1 MTALPVLIHNATLIP
16 WGADPRPLPDHAL
29 LLRDGRIAAMG
40 PSDALRRRHPQAEAL
55 DADGQL
61 AMPGNICAHTHFYG
75 ALARGMAIP
84 GPAPADFP
92 QILERLWWPLDRAL
106 DADAIRLSALVS
118 LVDAIKHGCTTLIDH
133 HASAN
138 CIEGS
143 LDLIADAV
151 EQAGLRAALC
161 YEVTDRDGPERA
173 AAGIAENLRFL
184 RAAAG
189 RERVAATFG
198 LHASLT
204 LGDETLRRCAEV
216 LPPGVGVHVH
226 VAEHEA
232 DQRDSLRRSGLRV
245 VPRLDQYGLWRP
257 GSIAAHCVHADAAER
272 ELLRKRGVWISHQ
285 PRSNMN
291 NGVGAAALDDMLAA
305 GIPVCLGNDG
315 MGNNMWAEW
324 KAEYLLHK
332 VAGRDPRRAP
342 GDAVARMATHNNAA
356 LARQF
361 FPGSQLGELA
371 PGAIADLILVDYRPF
386 TPLRAGNLPWHILF
400 GFEASMVT
408 TTIVQGQILMKD
420 RRLLTLDERAVA
432 AEALDLAPALW
443 KRQAAQA
450 GAAH

>member
-1 MTALPVLIHNATLIP
+1 MLIHNATLVP
-16 WGADPRPLPDHAL
+16 WGADPRLLPDHAL
-29 LLRDGRIAAMG
+29 LLRDGRINAMG
-40 PSDALRRRHPQAEAL
+40 PSAALRRRYPQVEAL

-61 AMPGNICAHTHFYG
+61 VMPGNICAHTHFYG
-75 ALARGMAIP
+75 ALARGMALA

-106 DADAIRLSALVS
+106 DADTIRISALVS
-118 LVDAIKHGCTTLIDH
+118 LVDAIKHGTTTLIDH

-151 EQAGLRAALC
+151 ERAGLRAVLC

-189 RERVAATFG
+189 REGVAATFG

-204 LGDETLRRCAEV
+204 LGDETLRRCAGA
-216 LPPGVGVHVH
+216 LPPGVGVHIH

-232 DQRDSLRRSGLRV
+232 DQQDSLRRSGLRV
-245 VPRLDQYGLWRP
+245 VPRLDRFDLWRP

-272 ELLRKRGVWISHQ
+272 ELLRERGVWISHQ

-324 KAEYLLHK
+324 KAAYLLHK

-342 GDAVARMATHNNAA
+342 GDAIARMATENNAA
-356 LARQF
+356 LARQC
-361 FPGSQLGELA
+361 FPGSQLGELT
-371 PGAIADLILVDYRPF
+371 PGAVADLILVDYRPI
-386 TPLRAGNLPWHILF
+386 TPLHEGNLPWHILF
-400 GFEASMVT
+400 GYEASMVT
-408 TTIVQGQILMKD
+408 TTIVQGQVLMKD
-420 RRLLTLDERAVA
+420 RRLLTLDERAIA
-432 AEALDLAPALW
+432 AEARELAPALW
-443 KRQAAQA
+443 RRQATL
-450 GAAH
+450 AAEHID